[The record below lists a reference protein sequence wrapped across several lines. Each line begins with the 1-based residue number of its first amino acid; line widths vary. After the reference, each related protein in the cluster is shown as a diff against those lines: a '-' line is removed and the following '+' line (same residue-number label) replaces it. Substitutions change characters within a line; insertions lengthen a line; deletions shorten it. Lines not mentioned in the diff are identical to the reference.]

1 MTWGSFP
8 GRVIFLVE
16 KTSPKITRK
25 RHLNFFRGEK
35 GAKFTRV
42 LQPSGFIADG
52 LNVHV
57 RDVDGSTP
65 LMLAAQQVRSSDFD
79 ISDPLT
85 LVICSRGWTFYAVI
99 WWFFKPLYKDPY
111 EPIGISFCS
120 CHYCEMNVALE
131 VVFFSW
137 SRALGNGGELWWG
150 NWAME
155 WQKFVFQKGL
165 KLQVWN
171 TPVWN
176 PKKHGIFS
184 VSSHPGF
191 LPAAATG
198 CHQLTD
204 SPQSCSDWFHYC
216 SWANV
221 PQPVHLRKPH
231 ELGTFLA
238 TWLSNMHGWFPHWW
252 LTTADGSQKWWNLSN
267 KKKKTH

>member
-1 MTWGSFP
+1 MVQLHWCWQHNRWEAQILTSVTHWPWWFVLGDELFTQLY
-8 GRVIFLVE
+8 GDFLNHYI
-16 KTSPKITRK
+16 KIRM
-25 RHLNFFRGEK
+25 N
-35 GAKFTRV
+35 
-42 LQPSGFIADG
+42 QSGFHF
-52 LNVHV
+52 VHV
-57 RDVDGSTP
+57 TIVKW
-65 LMLAAQQVRSSDFD
+65 
-79 ISDPLT
+79 T
-85 LVICSRGWTFYAVI
+85 LLWKLF
-99 WWFFKPLYKDPY
+99 
-111 EPIGISFCS
+111 
-120 CHYCEMNVALE
+120 
-131 VVFFSW
+131 FFSW